1 MPNKHPVNCLHHSST
16 LNLSGCLG
24 GWILDWVMSCVNH
37 SYKNTCCVRMSLV
50 EKRNG
55 KTSQERMKHGLWPT
69 VLWPEAQ
76 SNINLIESFRS
87 MPYLFFQ
94 FGSPYSLKRASQM
107 ALALKNQPANAGD
120 KKHRF
125 DYWVEKIDWRRVWQP
140 IPVFLPGVSHGQRSL
155 AGYSP

>member
-37 SYKNTCCVRMSLV
+37 SYKNARLVARPCRRRRPSSLD
-50 EKRNG
+50 
-55 KTSQERMKHGLWPT
+55 
-69 VLWPEAQ
+69 EAQ

>member
-1 MPNKHPVNCLHHSST
+1 M
-16 LNLSGCLG
+16 G
-24 GWILDWVMSCVNH
+24 CVNH

-94 FGSPYSLKRASQM
+94 FGGPYSLKRASQM
-107 ALALKNQPANAGD
+107 ALVLKNQPANAGD

-125 DYWVEKIDWRRVWQP
+125 DHWVEKTD
-140 IPVFLPGVSHGQRSL
+140 
-155 AGYSP
+155 